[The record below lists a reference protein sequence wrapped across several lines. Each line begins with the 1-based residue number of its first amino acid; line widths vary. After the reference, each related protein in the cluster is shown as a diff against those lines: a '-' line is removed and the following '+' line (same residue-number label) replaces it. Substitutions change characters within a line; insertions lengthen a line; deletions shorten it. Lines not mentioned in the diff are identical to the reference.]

1 MKMINAYHPVLTLNN
16 GKDLF
21 NQAVTMH
28 RTFLKF
34 GTYWSIQHC
43 LEGIIEKLKWSN
55 ESEIAFATTLAIN
68 EDKKFERIVNN
79 LI

>member
-1 MKMINAYHPVLTLNN
+1 MIMINKYHPVLVLET

-21 NQAVTMH
+21 NNAVSMH

-43 LEGIIEKLKWSN
+43 LEGIIEKLKVTDPDIL
-55 ESEIAFATTLAIN
+55 EISRTLAIN
-68 EDKKFERIVNN
+68 EDKKFDRIVNN
-79 LI
+79 